1 MSPVLRSMRVPPSER
16 ATTPPPA
23 RNERVLNRLAPQ
35 MMPSTTMLLPTT
47 AFTGE
52 VPGSDEADD
61 EGHHRIDRDDHQRD
75 GNQERDQE
83 PARRASRGFLAGVE
97 VHLTR

>member
-1 MSPVLRSMRVPPSER
+1 MRVPPSER
-16 ATTPPPA
+16 ATAPPPA

-52 VPGSDEADD
+52 AAGLGGGDD
-61 EGHHRIDRDDHQRD
+61 ERHHRIDRDDHQRD
-75 GNQERDQE
+75 GNQERGQE
-83 PARRASRGFLAGVE
+83 PARRATRGFLAGE
-97 VHLTR
+97 EIHLVR